1 MVASSYSILQGL
13 AQKIN
18 RKNLLSRTVIV
29 SLLFSC
35 LASTVFAQAYCAL
48 RQPHR
53 AQQILFPKSTQ
64 LETFTD
70 EVTTKHRIA
79 VQEEL
84 NFSIHKDEL
93 GLHTLYAS
101 FVDQEGTLKHLGYIH
116 VRSEQ
121 GEWGLIE
128 ITWALYPDL
137 TIKAFTFQRCR
148 ESAREEIQSE
158 AFTKLIHKKT
168 AKELRVYLNA
178 DGSALKTP
186 LSILSKDAQS
196 LGFRMIR
203 SALKT
208 IAVTRAVWPKV
219 TSLK

>member
-1 MVASSYSILQGL
+1 MHTALKFIMVTLFM
-13 AQKIN
+13 
-18 RKNLLSRTVIV
+18 
-29 SLLFSC
+29 SLIS
-35 LASTVFAQAYCAL
+35 STVFAQAYCAL

-53 AQQILFPKSTQ
+53 AQQALFPESTQ
-64 LETFTD
+64 LETYTD
-70 EVTTKHRIA
+70 EVTAKHRSM
-79 VQEEL
+79 VQKEL

-93 GLHTLYAS
+93 GLHTLYAA
-101 FVDQEGTLKHLGYIH
+101 FGDQSGTLAHLGYIH

-137 TIKAFTFQRCR
+137 SLKDFTFQRCR
-148 ESAREEIQSE
+148 ESAKEEIQSA
-158 AFTKLIHKKT
+158 AFKKLLHKKS
-168 AKELRVYLNA
+168 AKDLRVYLNE
-178 DGSALKTP
+178 DGSALKAP
-186 LSILSKDAQS
+186 IKSISSEAQD

-219 TSLK
+219 TATQE